1 MSNVQ
6 NIYDNEIF
14 FEGYKKLRN
23 RKINYNNIQEKP
35 VMQSLLPDMA
45 GKTVLDLGC
54 GFGENCIDFLNRG
67 ASRVVG
73 VDISEKMLSIAKI
86 DNAFK
91 NIEYIHLDMNDL
103 NTIGEKFDIVY
114 SSLAFHYVESFSKLL
129 RDINYLLKDNGLL
142 IYSQEHPLTTAPKQG
157 SIWTLDEN
165 KKPLFYNLSNYMES
179 GERSVEWF
187 VKGVIKYHRPFSE
200 IVNTLI
206 ETGFKIEKMLEP
218 LPDERALELIPKM
231 KKDIHK
237 PNFLLIKAV
246 KEIMKWGK
254 KGRE

>member
-6 NIYDNEIF
+6 NIYDNEVF
-14 FEGYKKLRN
+14 FEGYRKLRDN
-23 RKINYNNIQEKP
+23 KINYNNIQEKLA
-35 VMQSLLPDMA
+35 MQSLLPDMA

-54 GFGENCIDFLNRG
+54 GFGENCVDFLNRG
-67 ASRVVG
+67 ATRVVG

-86 DNAFK
+86 DNAFE
-91 NIEYIHLDMNDL
+91 NIEYIHLDMNDIS
-103 NTIGEKFDIVY
+103 TIEEKFDIVY
-114 SSLAFHYVESFSKLL
+114 SSLAFHYVKSFSKLL

-157 SIWTLDEN
+157 PVWTLDEN
-165 KKPLFYNLSNYMES
+165 KKPLFYNLSDYMES
-179 GERSVEWF
+179 GERSVKWF
-187 VKGVIKYHRPFSE
+187 VEGVIKYHRPFSE
-200 IVNTLI
+200 IINTLI

-218 LPDERALELIPKM
+218 LPDEEDLELIPNM

-246 KEIMKWGK
+246 KMQ
-254 KGRE
+254 

>member
-23 RKINYNNIQEKP
+23 NKINYNNIQEKP
-35 VMQSLLPDMA
+35 SMQSLLPDMV
-45 GKTVLDLGC
+45 GKTILDLGC
-54 GFGENCIDFLNRG
+54 GFGENCVDFLNRG
-67 ASRVVG
+67 AARVVG
-73 VDISEKMLSIAKI
+73 VDISEKMLSIAKV
-86 DNAFK
+86 DNAFE
-91 NIEYIHLDMNDL
+91 NIEYIHLDMNEI
-103 NTIGEKFDIVY
+103 NTIHEKFDIVY
-114 SSLAFHYVESFSKLL
+114 SSLAFHYVKSFSKLL
-129 RDINYLLKDNGLL
+129 RDINYLLKDDGLL

-157 SIWTLDEN
+157 PIWTLDEN

-179 GERSVEWF
+179 GERSVKWF
-187 VKGVIKYHRPFSE
+187 VEGVIKYHRPFSE

-206 ETGFKIEKMLEP
+206 ETGFKIETMLEP
-218 LPDERALELIPKM
+218 LPDKEALELIPNM

-246 KEIMKWGK
+246 KMQ
-254 KGRE
+254 

>member
-6 NIYDNEIF
+6 NIYDNEVF
-14 FEGYKKLRN
+14 FEGYRKLRDN
-23 RKINYNNIQEKP
+23 KINYNNIQEKP
-35 VMQSLLPDMA
+35 AMQSLLPDMA

-54 GFGENCIDFLNRG
+54 GFGENCVDFLNRG
-67 ASRVVG
+67 AARVVG

-86 DNAFK
+86 DNAFE
-91 NIEYIHLDMNDL
+91 NIEYIHLDMNDIS
-103 NTIGEKFDIVY
+103 TIEEKFDIVY
-114 SSLAFHYVESFSKLL
+114 SSLAFHYVKSFSKLL

-157 SIWTLDEN
+157 PVWTLDEN
-165 KKPLFYNLSNYMES
+165 KKPLFYNLSDYMES
-179 GERSVEWF
+179 GERSVKWF
-187 VKGVIKYHRPFSE
+187 VEGVIKYHRPFSE
-200 IVNTLI
+200 IINTLI

-218 LPDERALELIPKM
+218 LPDEKALELIPNM

-246 KEIMKWGK
+246 KMQ
-254 KGRE
+254 